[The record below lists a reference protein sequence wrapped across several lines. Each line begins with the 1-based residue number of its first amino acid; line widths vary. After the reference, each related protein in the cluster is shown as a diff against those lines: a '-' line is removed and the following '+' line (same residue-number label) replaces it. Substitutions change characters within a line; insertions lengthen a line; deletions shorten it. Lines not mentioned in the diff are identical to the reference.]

1 MMGHWRSESGIRRPP
16 SIISKGPKSKDMPLD
31 EEEKTQTHRGEG
43 PGKMEG
49 EQSGTSTSQGTPRP
63 AAGHQE
69 LGERPGTGPFP
80 EPSEGT

>member
-1 MMGHWRSESGIRRPP
+1 MDYWRSESGIRRPP
-16 SIISKGPKSKDMPLD
+16 WIICKGPKSKGMSLD
-31 EEEKTQTHRGEG
+31 EEEKTQTHRGEEG
-43 PGKMEG
+43 LGKMEG

-80 EPSEGT
+80 EPSEGM